1 MEVERQEVTANDSL
15 AKATNKDADEDKSQ
29 GHNCELCG
37 RTFPFL
43 SSLSQ
48 HMRKHT
54 GEKPYKCP
62 HCQHRSA
69 QKGSLKAHIRSHK
82 LDGVSQS
89 PAGGEEGAEEE
100 GGDKEGG
107 VPEDQGGCSSPTES
121 TSACNKV
128 VNGEES
134 TKTRK
139 KGVKKERTSNEAGK
153 QCSLCR
159 KRLRS
164 QAELEQ
170 HMQDFHDA
178 LHQEEPNQLQSRV
191 SKTHTAEEEDLPLE
205 ESPSIEEEAEKE
217 NELGKGDFPCDHCD
231 QVFTQ
236 AWFLKAHMKKHQS
249 MLDYGCRICGRR
261 FREPWFLRS
270 HMKTHGTKAK
280 PKSDSE
286 TPATINNV
294 AQGEASLVNE
304 VCRYELCA
312 KCGNFFH
319 DRKSLRLHERVHE
332 RVHNSAEQPVNK
344 SDDVFVSPVTKRRFL
359 ECLNLR
365 PAGETEKLSEG
376 SLGKRIP
383 ELDPVSSYQAWQV
396 VTRGRV
402 VEVSEKGLGWEE
414 RLADAD
420 VAYDRE
426 KGEYVLL
433 RQTEKRKKQLNA
445 SLSLPNKKR
454 RGTVTQGS
462 SSSSSSS
469 SNVADQPRN
478 QSGQASTGEGSAESL
493 SDSEYRPSPRHG
505 RKNSQNKT
513 SECLECGKGFRTQQQ
528 MVIHM
533 LIRHGGMGDSVNGVS
548 LQESLFA
555 AKKHPILS
563 QSEESTAADFKDQS
577 QRTQPEGTDKKPYTC
592 DHCDF
597 ITSDPSAMTVHVH
610 VQHSA
615 IRDRGQ
621 RREALTST
629 FSQSNSPSTS
639 HGGFPR
645 LRNALLQ
652 QPYWPYTTS
661 THLEKASTSSSTT
674 TTSKTTLSKNS
685 DGKGGDEKNRE
696 EHEEK
701 ADSSLLNLS
710 MEVDSSKG
718 EGDLQK
724 RLVRLQCPY
733 CSHATFYPEVLWIH
747 QRIAHK
753 VDSATLAPKWAL
765 KNGLKAPKSILEFKR
780 RTGPPPFL
788 EGKDCPSLPQTRTFR
803 TSPPEPAPAGTLKK
817 LKPQNSTCESSPS
830 QSKPAPAGGSAHAS
844 KHKPSKSRID
854 EVRNTKSKME
864 LHQHIATSTSTAR
877 PTTSPR
883 KVASPKTGS
892 RVMEISL
899 LPQEGLRFMLSSKH
913 NVSEQRS
920 PKSQTLQTLQT
931 LKTPSRS
938 EPQPQDAQTSAG
950 PGQDPWSRLGLA
962 GSGSSSSHSSNQPKR
977 QQTPDSPEGFTDIF
991 GFLKSCSPHDL
1002 ATLYHHWGFSNIMM
1016 EQAGMVRSGQQQGEF
1031 VCPVCGKNFSQP
1043 SHYRT
1048 HMRSHTGE
1056 RPFRCQYC
1064 PYSASQKG
1072 NLKTHVQTVHRL
1084 SFDNAQYPD
1093 RRLRHSQSEDPA
1105 RPSSPG
1111 TSHQETASSDN
1122 LLRQT
1127 TKMT

>member
-1 MEVERQEVTANDSL
+1 MEVERQEVTPNDSL
-15 AKATNKDADEDKSQ
+15 PKATHKDADEDKSQ

-89 PAGGEEGAEEE
+89 SAGREEEAEEE
-100 GGDKEGG
+100 GDKEGG
-107 VPEDQGGCSSPTES
+107 VPEEQGGCSSPTES

-128 VNGEES
+128 VNGEEA

-139 KGVKKERTSNEAGK
+139 KGVKKERTSNEGGK

-178 LHQEEPNQLQSRV
+178 LQEEQNQSQSRI
-191 SKTHTAEEEDLPLE
+191 SKTHPVEEESPLE
-205 ESPSIEEEAEKE
+205 EGPSMEEAEKE

-249 MLDYGCRICGRR
+249 MLDHGCRICGRR

-270 HMKTHGTKAK
+270 HMKTHGAKAK

-286 TPATINNV
+286 PPATINTV
-294 AQGEASLVNE
+294 VQDEASLVNE

-312 KCGNFFH
+312 KCGNYFH
-319 DRKSLRLHERVHE
+319 DRKSLRLHERVH
-332 RVHNSAEQPVNK
+332 NKAEQPINK
-344 SDDVFVSPVTKRRFL
+344 SESLLSPVTKRRFL

-365 PAGETEKLSEG
+365 PAGEPEKLSES

-383 ELDPVSSYQAWQV
+383 ELDPVSSYQAWQL

-433 RQTEKRKKQLNA
+433 RQEKRKKQLDA
-445 SLSLPNKKR
+445 SLSIPNKKR

-462 SSSSSSS
+462 SSTS
-469 SNVADQPRN
+469 SNSADQPRN
-478 QSGQASTGEGSAESL
+478 PSGQASMGEGSAESL

-533 LIRHGGMGDSVNGVS
+533 LIRHGGMGDSMNGVS

-555 AKKHPILS
+555 KRQPSLS
-563 QSEESTAADFKDQS
+563 KSEDSTTDFKDQS

-597 ITSDPSAMTVHVH
+597 ITSDPSAMTAHMH

-615 IRDRGQ
+615 TRDRGQ

-652 QPYWPYTTS
+652 QPYWPYSTS
-661 THLEKASTSSSTT
+661 THLENASTSST
-674 TTSKTTLSKNS
+674 TTLSKNS
-685 DGKGGDEKNRE
+685 DGEASEKSKG
-696 EHEEK
+696 HEEK
-701 ADSSLLNLS
+701 ADASSEKADASLLNLS
-710 MEVDSSKG
+710 MEVDTPKEG
-718 EGDLQK
+718 EAQK
-724 RLVRLQCPY
+724 RLVKHQCPY
-733 CSHATFYPEVLWIH
+733 CSHATLYPEVLWIH

-753 VDSATLAPKWAL
+753 VDSATLAPKWAP
-765 KNGLKAPKSILEFKR
+765 KNGLKAPKSILDFKR

-788 EGKDCPSLPQTRTFR
+788 EGKDCPSLPQRRTFR
-803 TSPPEPAPAGTLKK
+803 TSPPEPGPTGTGKK
-817 LKPQNSTCESSPS
+817 LKPQNSTCESSHS
-830 QSKPAPAGGSAHAS
+830 QNKAGPAGGSAQAS
-844 KHKPSKSRID
+844 KHKASKPRID
-854 EVRNTKSKME
+854 EVRSTKSKME

-877 PTTSPR
+877 PTASPR

-892 RVMEISL
+892 RVMESSL

-920 PKSQTLQTLQT
+920 PKSQTVQT
-931 LKTPSRS
+931 PGRS
-938 EPQPQDAQTSAG
+938 EPQAQDTQTSAG
-950 PGQDPWSRLGLA
+950 HDSWGRLGLA
-962 GSGSSSSHSSNQPKR
+962 GSSSHSSIQPKR
-977 QQTPDSPEGFTDIF
+977 QQTPDTPEGFTDIF
-991 GFLKSCSPHDL
+991 SFLKSCSPHDL

-1016 EQAGMVRSGQQQGEF
+1016 DQAGMVRSGQQQGEY

-1084 SFDNAQYPD
+1084 TFDNAQYPD
-1093 RRLRHSQSEDPA
+1093 RRLRHAPSDDPA
-1105 RPSSPG
+1105 QPSSPG
-1111 TSHQETASSDN
+1111 TSHQE
-1122 LLRQT
+1122 
-1127 TKMT
+1127 MTS